1 MERVPLRRLI
11 ERTLAGEIRVP
22 AFQRG
27 YVWTPEGV
35 AFLMDSIYR
44 GYPIGSL
51 LLWRTKE
58 QLTKEKD
65 LGPFEL
71 PDPKADWPI
80 DYVLDGQQR
89 LTSIFGVFQTEFPPV
104 ETGDW

>member
-1 MERVPLRRLI
+1 MASISLRKI
-11 ERTLAGEIRVP
+11 VERTLDGEIRIP

-27 YVWTPEGV
+27 FVWTPDGV

-51 LLWRTKE
+51 LMWRTKE
-58 QLTKEKD
+58 ALAKERN

-71 PDPKADWPI
+71 PEPKADWPI
-80 DYVLDGQQR
+80 DYVLDG
-89 LTSIFGVFQTEFPPV
+89 
-104 ETGDW
+104 